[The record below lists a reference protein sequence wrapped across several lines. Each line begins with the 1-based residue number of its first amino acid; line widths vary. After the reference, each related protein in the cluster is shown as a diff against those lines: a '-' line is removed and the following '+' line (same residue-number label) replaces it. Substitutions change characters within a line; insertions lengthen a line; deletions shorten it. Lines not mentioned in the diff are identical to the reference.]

1 MIPKLWSLVGIR
13 LYERYPPEEDSSSST
28 ATSIATYMGMRFPKV
43 SPLISGNYHIET
55 IILGANVGTCPGQLQ
70 VDKNNQSGD
79 IPNLGG
85 QFISVDLTY
94 TTHRLAGTNENTE
107 LGRSRFREILNS
119 PSSSAD
125 AVRH

>member
-94 TTHRLAGTNENTE
+94 TTHRWNIGYCILIMGKR
-107 LGRSRFREILNS
+107 LSVLVSRHLYQMFLL
-119 PSSSAD
+119 
-125 AVRH
+125 